1 MVQFLSLTSS
11 VAALL
16 LLSLGV
22 NDVAAA
28 ANCVVASSSGDAA
41 ANIASAFNN
50 CKNGGTVTFTKG
62 VTYNLKSVV
71 TLQGLK
77 NVNVNLAGTI
87 NLPARSSSFKNLDH
101 YIAFKGDNV
110 QIYGGGT
117 INGNGQAW

>member
-11 VAALL
+11 VAALV

-28 ANCVVASSSGDAA
+28 TCTVASTSGDAT
-41 ANIASAFNN
+41 ANIVSAFNS
-50 CKNGGTVTFTKG
+50 CKNGGTVVFTKG
-62 VTYNLKSVV
+62 VTYKLNSVLTV
-71 TLQGLK
+71 QGLK

-87 NLPARSSSFKNLDH
+87 SLPARSSSWQNLDH
-101 YIAFKGDNV
+101 YIQLKGDNIQV
-110 QIYGGGT
+110 YGGGS